1 MVCFVLP
8 LCAFL
13 FYCPF
18 TILTTRETTNA
29 LPPFKRFAGD
39 GNTTPRAADKRVIKH
54 QCSADQVQ
62 LQLWKELWYMG
73 ARQTEEYGNRLS
85 YRLTTQQWH
94 THEFCSGGLTNSVED
109 RGQRERGS
117 GGGSPLVRGSG
128 GSCNLVQKISFHI
141 VKFS

>member
-18 TILTTRETTNA
+18 TIFTTRGTTYA

-54 QCSADQVQ
+54 QYSADEVQ
-62 LQLWKELWYMG
+62 LNLRKQFWYTG
-73 ARQTEEYGNRLS
+73 ARQKDMWTGFRTSLPRRL
-85 YRLTTQQWH
+85 
-94 THEFCSGGLTNSVED
+94 E
-109 RGQRERGS
+109 
-117 GGGSPLVRGSG
+117 
-128 GSCNLVQKISFHI
+128 
-141 VKFS
+141 